1 MPDPAATERLSLANL
16 SDADHRQMIDAVT
29 DYAIFFLDPDGM
41 VLSWNAG
48 TRLVCG
54 YEDAEVL
61 GRHVSMFYPAE
72 AQQRDAPGQ
81 ELAQA
86 REAGHFQDEGW
97 RVRKDGSRF
106 WASVVITRLVG
117 PDGRVRGF
125 SKITRDLSARRQ
137 QDELLRASEE
147 RFRLLVEGVKDY
159 AIFML
164 DPAGHVISWNAGAQK
179 NKGYEAAEIIGRHFS
194 TFYPP
199 DVAASGWPASMCA
212 PSSSPVMTRSR
223 RTFQLACGSSVTNRP
238 SSSK

>member
-48 TRLVCG
+48 ARLICG

-86 REAGHFQDEGW
+86 RDAGHFQDEGW

-106 WASVVITRLVG
+106 WASVVVTRLAG

-125 SKITRDLSARRQ
+125 SKITRDLSARR
-137 QDELLRASEE
+137 
-147 RFRLLVEGVKDY
+147 
-159 AIFML
+159 
-164 DPAGHVISWNAGAQK
+164 
-179 NKGYEAAEIIGRHFS
+179 
-194 TFYPP
+194 
-199 DVAASGWPASMCA
+199 
-212 PSSSPVMTRSR
+212 
-223 RTFQLACGSSVTNRP
+223 
-238 SSSK
+238 